1 MKKTDKRTAGAQSSQ
16 MQLRLPLRDLVREA
30 LFDTVIVAG
39 VGLVREVLEE
49 ERTALCGPRYRHD
62 PQRQALRAGSLSSS
76 LSLGGRRVEIGRPRV
91 RGIDG
96 HELVLPS
103 WRVWSARD
111 PLQQRAME
119 QMLVGVSTRR
129 YARSLEPLP
138 SELAVHGVSKS
149 AVSERFVVG
158 TERKLGELMRRDL
171 SGLRLV
177 ALMIDGVHFSD
188 HVVLAA
194 VGIDTAGEKHPLG
207 LREGAT
213 ENAAVCRALLADL
226 IERGLNPNQA
236 MLVVIDGA
244 KALRKAVLEVFGGRA
259 LVHRCHQHK
268 KRNVT
273 EALPERMRTP
283 VRSAMSQAYATH
295 DPKRARRLLEN
306 LARRLES
313 HYPGAA
319 ASLREGLEETLTV
332 MRLGLPENLERVL
345 SSTNLIENL
354 FSRVREVS
362 RRVKRWQGGAMI
374 LRWTAAGVL
383 EAQHHFRK
391 VAGYRAIPKLIT
403 ALRAHDAILD
413 RQRPVDNRK
422 QAA

>member
-1 MKKTDKRTAGAQSSQ
+1 
-16 MQLRLPLRDLVREA
+16 
-30 LFDTVIVAG
+30 
-39 VGLVREVLEE
+39 
-49 ERTALCGPRYRHD
+49 
-62 PQRQALRAGSLSSS
+62 
-76 LSLGGRRVEIGRPRV
+76 
-91 RGIDG
+91 
-96 HELVLPS
+96 
-103 WRVWSARD
+103 
-111 PLQQRAME
+111 
-119 QMLVGVSTRR
+119 
-129 YARSLEPLP
+129 
-138 SELAVHGVSKS
+138 
-149 AVSERFVVG
+149 
-158 TERKLGELMRRDL
+158 
-171 SGLRLV
+171 
-177 ALMIDGVHFSD
+177 MIDGVHFSD

-194 VGIDTAGEKHPLG
+194 VGIDTGGEKHPLG

-213 ENAAVCRALLADL
+213 ENAAACRALLADL

-236 MLVVIDGA
+236 VLVVIDGA
-244 KALRKAVLEVFGGRA
+244 KALRKAVQEVFGERA

-283 VRSAMSQAYATH
+283 VRSAMSQTYATR

-313 HYPGAA
+313 QYPGAA

-362 RRVKRWQGGAMI
+362 RRLKRWQGGAMI

-383 EAQHHFRK
+383 EAERHFRK
-391 VAGYRAIPKLIT
+391 VAGYRAIPKLIA

-413 RQRPVDNRK
+413 RQSAVDNRK